1 MGAAKTRVIACAN
14 QKGGVG
20 KTTTATHLAIGLHRA
35 GRRTRLLDLDPQE
48 NAILCL
54 SQDLQESKGAMAI
67 PGWKSYR
74 ATEGL
79 EILKPQGAP
88 TSSSLKRACAED
100 QDLEYVIIDCP
111 PSLERGT
118 GQALEAAHF
127 ILIPLQCEFLAMQ
140 GLAQILTR
148 VQGLT
153 QDPQIWV
160 LPVMLESEKNIHQEV
175 LEELRAHLP
184 DQICQT
190 WIPRDPYLSEAS
202 SFGVSLFTHGPRA
215 VGAQAYAKLVRE
227 VCHGWT

>member
-1 MGAAKTRVIACAN
+1 MGAKKTRVIACAN

-20 KTTTATHLAIGLHRA
+20 KTTTATHLAIGLHRS
-35 GRRTRLLDLDPQE
+35 GCRTRLLDMDPQE

-54 SQDLQESKGAMAI
+54 SQDLQEESDKQRI
-67 PGWKSYR
+67 PGWKCYR
-74 ATEGL
+74 AAEGL
-79 EILKPQGAP
+79 EILKPETAP
-88 TSSSLKRACAED
+88 TTSSLHRACTEGDAID
-100 QDLEYVIIDCP
+100 YVIIDCP
-111 PSLERGT
+111 PSLEKGT

-148 VQGLT
+148 VNGLAG
-153 QDPQIWV
+153 DPVVYV
-160 LPVMLESEKNIHQEV
+160 LPVMLESEKHIHQEV

-184 DQICQT
+184 GKVCET
-190 WIPRDPYLSEAS
+190 WIPRDPFLSEAS
-202 SFGVSLFTHGPRA
+202 SYGVSLFTHGPRA